1 MIPQAREVNVTSEDA
16 HKRLVWDTVA
26 RSYTDPRTLEIL
38 GAVLRDQDVEG
49 RHAAPLAGAVQ
60 RWVQRTVRYC
70 REAPE
75 RICAPW
81 VTVAHGF
88 GDCDD
93 MAVLCASL
101 LRAARVPC
109 RLAFSGWKPAEW
121 DGLVVPLGH
130 VWSEAWIASDPKT
143 PTAGEWVALETV
155 REVPP
160 GWRASE
166 AARARGLRVRLDTLG
181 DPPGKV
187 TDHEYQLEGI
197 EDGVRVVPRRQPPSP
212 VGQGRSG
219 GALLPSR
226 GPLRW

>member
-1 MIPQAREVNVTSEDA
+1 MIPQAREVEVASEDA

-121 DGLVVPLGH
+121 DGLIVPLGH
-130 VWSEAWIASDPKT
+130 VWSEAWIAADPKT
-143 PTAGEWVALETV
+143 PTQGEWVALETV

-181 DPPGKV
+181 DRPGKV
-187 TDHEYQLEGI
+187 TDNEHELEGF
-197 EDGVRVVPRRQPPSP
+197 EDGVRVPRQPAPP
-212 VGQGRSG
+212 LGAGRSR
-219 GALLPSR
+219 GALLPPC